1 MTSETFSSHARW
13 FRKLLA
19 SAGVA
24 TLGIC
29 IVVGEAPAAAGGPF
43 AGLAGAWSGN
53 GTVTYAS
60 GTKER
65 LRCKVKYDQ
74 TNEDSIS
81 QALRCASDSYKFEIN
96 AYYRH
101 NGGTLSG
108 HWDEFTLQISGSI
121 SGTATAGRIAG
132 ALRGPG
138 FTAAVLVDTHG
149 NEQTVTISAAD
160 QDIRQVSVAVRKAG
174 N

>member
-1 MTSETFSSHARW
+1 MICELTSSGVRPAAKRFASAVVAMLALGVSSVD
-13 FRKLLA
+13 A
-19 SAGVA
+19 SAG
-24 TLGIC
+24 
-29 IVVGEAPAAAGGPF
+29 GGSF
-43 AGLAGAWSGN
+43 ANLAGAWTGN

-65 LRCKVKYDQ
+65 LRCKVKYNQ

-96 AYYRH
+96 AYYKDNAGRL
-101 NGGTLSG
+101 TG
-108 HWDEFTLQISGSI
+108 HWQEFTLQISGSI
-121 SGTATAGRIAG
+121 TGTATEGRISG
-132 ALRGPG
+132 DLHGPG
-138 FTAAVLVDTHG
+138 FTAAVLVSTNG

-160 QDIRQVSVAVRKAG
+160 KDIRQVTVAVRKTS

>member
-1 MTSETFSSHARW
+1 MISKRVSFRAR
-13 FRKLLA
+13 FARQAFVSAAIGMLGVGALA
-19 SAGVA
+19 
-24 TLGIC
+24 
-29 IVVGEAPAAAGGPF
+29 GEAPAAAGGPF
-43 AGLAGAWSGN
+43 AGLAGAWSVN

-96 AYYRH
+96 AYYKH
-101 NGGTLSG
+101 SGGALSG

-121 SGTATAGRIAG
+121 SGTASAGRIAG
-132 ALRGPG
+132 DLRGPG

-160 QDIRQVSVAVRKAG
+160 QEIRQVSVAVRKSG

>member
-1 MTSETFSSHARW
+1 MISEFISYRRRSA
-13 FRKLLA
+13 LAAAVVGLLGVGALA
-19 SAGVA
+19 SA
-24 TLGIC
+24 
-29 IVVGEAPAAAGGPF
+29 APAAGGPF

-96 AYYRH
+96 AYYKH
-101 NGGTLSG
+101 SGGALSG

-121 SGTATAGRIAG
+121 VGTATTGRIAG
-132 ALRGPG
+132 DLRGPG

-149 NEQTVTISAAD
+149 NEQTVTISATD
-160 QDIRQVSVAVRKAG
+160 QEIRQVSVAVHKNG
-174 N
+174 S